1 MSNVACACRE
11 IYRDSLSPVVRPTDD
26 NSFNRAL
33 TSRASHFGLGT
44 S

>member
-1 MSNVACACRE
+1 MKFTGMHCR
-11 IYRDSLSPVVRPTDD
+11 LWCRPTND

-33 TSRASHFGLGT
+33 TSRASQLGLGT